1 MDTATRGDRAMTGK
15 KDEKSD
21 GSDGQDTDEG
31 VDVRVR
37 RVGSRDTTRRDEVGV
52 NLTER
57 ARSVVDAVLSGDEP
71 DLEEAEAEALVAVAR
86 NSEVFP
92 VAVDNDRVDGSLSA
106 IGAALVEPAREPAE
120 VDESPSLLDVVRD
133 ALWVVRIAVSTTRRL
148 AGYSLRSGVRTG
160 ARMLQVAGS
169 SRSLDEFLAES
180 QRVAL
185 DEMDRIGVGVPEE
198 TGMRNGELEDEID
211 PTELRERGERL
222 LERSADVEHDET
234 MHPAYPKILDNLAPD
249 EARILRYLATEGPQ
263 PVVDVRDS
271 GWFPI
276 TSELVGAG
284 LSMVGTEAGCRYEDR
299 TQAYLNNLHRLGL
312 VWFSDEQVDD
322 VRRYQLVEAQP
333 KVMEARD
340 ESTRPKVVRRS
351 IHLTPFGVDFCRVCL
366 PLGVVSE
373 DASSVY
379 HPPDD
384 RVEEGWEEQ
393 HDEPDD
399 EPERRVQS
407 DGSGAPRDF
416 GDGNA
421 PIGNGDSI
429 RNPHLDDHWE

>member
-1 MDTATRGDRAMTGK
+1 MTGE
-15 KDEKSD
+15 KDGGEG
-21 GSDGQDTDEG
+21 GSDADTDEG

-37 RVGSRDTTRRDEVGV
+37 RVGSCDTTRKDPGDE
-52 NLTER
+52 LKDR
-57 ARSVVDAVLSGDEP
+57 ARSVVNAVLAGDEP

-86 NSEVFP
+86 SSEVFP
-92 VAVDNDRVDGSLSA
+92 VAVDNDRLDGSLSA
-106 IGAALVEPAREPAE
+106 IGSALVEPTREPPEAE
-120 VDESPSLLDVVRD
+120 EAPSLLDVVRD
-133 ALWVVRIAVSTTRRL
+133 ALWVVRIAASTTRRL

-185 DEMDRIGVGVPEE
+185 DEMDRIGVGVSEDSE
-198 TGMRNGELEDEID
+198 IKNGTYEGGVD

-222 LERSADVEHDET
+222 LERSADVEHDEP
-234 MHPAYPKILDNLAPD
+234 MHPAYPNILNNLAPD
-249 EARILRYLATEGPQ
+249 EARILRFLATEGPQ
-263 PVVDVRDS
+263 PVVDVRDT

-276 TSELVGAG
+276 TSDLVGAG

-333 KVMEARD
+333 KVMEARED
-340 ESTRPKVVRRS
+340 CTRPKVVRRS

-366 PLGVVSE
+366 PLGAVSD

-379 HPPDD
+379 EPPDD
-384 RVEEGWEEQ
+384 RAEAGWEEH
-393 HDEPDD
+393 HDEP
-399 EPERRVQS
+399 EAETRTRG
-407 DGSGAPRDF
+407 DGSGTPREF
-416 GDGNA
+416 GERKA

>member
-1 MDTATRGDRAMTGK
+1 MTGK
-15 KDEKSD
+15 KGDGQG
-21 GSDGQDTDEG
+21 GSDADTDEG

-37 RVGSRDTTRRDEVGV
+37 RVGTCDTTRKDTGDD
-52 NLTER
+52 LTDR
-57 ARSVVDAVLSGDEP
+57 ACSVVNAVLAGDEP

-86 NSEVFP
+86 NSEAFP
-92 VAVDNDRVDGSLSA
+92 VAVDKDRLDGSLSA
-106 IGAALVEPAREPAE
+106 IGAALVEPTREPAE
-120 VDESPSLLDVVRD
+120 AEEAPSLLDVVRD
-133 ALWVVRIAVSTTRRL
+133 ALWVVRIAASTTRRL

-185 DEMDRIGVGVPEE
+185 DEMDRIGVGDPEDSE
-198 TGMRNGELEDEID
+198 MKNGAYEDGVN
-211 PTELRERGERL
+211 PTELRDRGERL
-222 LERSADVEHDET
+222 LERSADVEHDEA
-234 MHPAYPKILDNLAPD
+234 MHPAYPNILDNLAPD
-249 EARILRYLATEGPQ
+249 EARILRFLATEGPQ
-263 PVVDVRDS
+263 PVVDVRDA
-271 GWFPI
+271 GWLPI
-276 TSELVGAG
+276 TSDLVGAG

-333 KVMEARD
+333 KVMEARED
-340 ESTRPKVVRRS
+340 CTRPKVVRRS

-366 PLGVVSE
+366 PLGTVSD

-379 HPPDD
+379 EPPDD
-384 RVEEGWEEQ
+384 RVEAGWEE
-393 HDEPDD
+393 HHEEPVT
-399 EPERRVQS
+399 ETLPRG
-407 DGSGAPRDF
+407 DGSGAPREF
-416 GDGNA
+416 GEGNA

-429 RNPHLDDHWE
+429 RNPHLNDHWE

>member
-1 MDTATRGDRAMTGK
+1 MTD
-15 KDEKSD
+15 DETTD
-21 GSDGQDTDEG
+21 GSGDEG

-37 RVGSRDTTRRDEVGV
+37 RVGARPKRSSTEDRDVGGDHAD
-52 NLTER
+52 LTER
-57 ARSVVDAVLSGDEP
+57 ARSVVEAVLAGGEP
-71 DLEEAEAEALVAVAR
+71 DLEDAESEALVAVAR
-86 NSEVFP
+86 NADVFP
-92 VAVDNDRVDGSLSA
+92 VAVDVDRVDGSLSA
-106 IGAALVEPAREPAE
+106 IGAALVEPTREPADAE
-120 VDESPSLLDVVRD
+120 EAPSLLEVVRD
-133 ALWVVRIAVSTTRRL
+133 ALWVARIAVSTTRRL

-160 ARMLQVAGS
+160 VRMLQAAGT

-185 DEMDRIGVGVPEE
+185 DEMDRIGVGVPE
-198 TGMRNGELEDEID
+198 NGKKKNGRDEDAVD
-211 PTELRERGERL
+211 VSALRERGERL
-222 LERSADVEHDET
+222 LELSADVEHEVPV
-234 MHPAYPKILDNLAPD
+234 HPAYPGILDQLAPD

-263 PVVDVRDS
+263 PVVDVRDA

-333 KVMEARD
+333 KVMDARD
-340 ESTRPKVVRRS
+340 ECTRPKVVRRS

-373 DASSVY
+373 NASSVY
-379 HPPDD
+379 HPPKD
-384 RVEEGWEEQ
+384 RVDEDWEER
-393 HDEPDD
+393 HDEPDEKAGD
-399 EPERRVQS
+399 GYGNGMPRDIDNGTPERR
-407 DGSGAPRDF
+407 
-416 GDGNA
+416 N
-421 PIGNGDSI
+421 GNGDTI